1 VQLTVRTA
9 RCSSGDRRGARF
21 VGRVL
26 LLLAL
31 VVVGV
36 GVGVGGVAIG
46 SGSVA
51 TAGTA
56 VGPERSVHARARLAS
71 HPESV
76 LTESIQHRAS
86 EQSRAD
92 IVEPGAT
99 TRAAR
104 DVGRRARRG
113 SVTSRH
119 RSPVTQRVPG
129 RGPPLLHVS
138 G

>member
-1 VQLTVRTA
+1 MQLTVRTA
-9 RCSSGDRRGARF
+9 RCSSGDRRCARF

-31 VVVGV
+31 AVV

-46 SGSVA
+46 SGPVA

-56 VGPERSVHARARLAS
+56 VGPERSVHARARLTS
-71 HPESV
+71 HPMSV

-86 EQSRAD
+86 EQSQTD

-99 TRAAR
+99 TRAAH

>member
-9 RCSSGDRRGARF
+9 RCWSGDRRGARF

-31 VVVGV
+31 AVVGV
-36 GVGVGGVAIG
+36 SVGGVAIG
-46 SGSVA
+46 SGPVA
-51 TAGTA
+51 TVGTA
-56 VGPERSVHARARLAS
+56 VGPERSVHARARLTS
-71 HPESV
+71 HPMSV
-76 LTESIQHRAS
+76 LTESIEHRAS
-86 EQSRAD
+86 EQTRTG

-99 TRAAR
+99 TRAAH
-104 DVGRRARRG
+104 DVGRRAGRG

>member
-1 VQLTVRTA
+1 MQLTVRSEG
-9 RCSSGDRRGARF
+9 CSSADRRGARF
-21 VGRVL
+21 IGRVL
-26 LLLAL
+26 LLFAL
-31 VVVGV
+31 TVV

-46 SGSVA
+46 SGPVA

-56 VGPERSVHARARLAS
+56 VGSERTVHARARLTSPPA
-71 HPESV
+71 SV
-76 LTESIQHRAS
+76 LTDSIQHRAS
-86 EQSRAD
+86 EQSRTD

-99 TRAAR
+99 TRAAH

-113 SVTSRH
+113 PVTYSLL
-119 RSPVTQRVPG
+119 SPVTQRVPG